1 MLHAAHTLRSVAAEF
16 ECQVLG
22 EAFLR
27 MHNGTQTVMHLPVV
41 FRGQRPDGEVRIG
54 RIDHGPVVAAYDVP
68 ASYSWQVSEILV
80 RNLEETAVIS
90 GPVEFHCDPSV
101 GRQEGLIVVP
111 VVEHPADKSAF
122 IATLDALAS

>member
-1 MLHAAHTLRSVAAEF
+1 MFRAANSLRSIAAEF
-16 ECQVLG
+16 DCQVLG

-27 MHNGTQTVMHLPVV
+27 MHNGNQTVMHLPVV
-41 FRGQRPDGEVRIG
+41 FRGQRPERNVRIG

-68 ASYSWQVSEILV
+68 ASYSWQVSELLT
-80 RNLEETAVIS
+80 RMLEETAIIA

-101 GRQEGLIVVP
+101 GRHEGLVVVP
-111 VVEHPADKSAF
+111 VLEHPADKSAF

>member
-1 MLHAAHTLRSVAAEF
+1 
-16 ECQVLG
+16 
-22 EAFLR
+22 
-27 MHNGTQTVMHLPVV
+27 MHLPVV
-41 FRGQRPDGEVRIG
+41 CRDQKPDGDVRIG

-68 ASYSWQVSEILV
+68 ASYSWRVSESLV
-80 RNLEETAVIS
+80 RMLEDIAIIS

>member
-1 MLHAAHTLRSVAAEF
+1 MLRAAHTLRTIAADF

-41 FRGQRPDGEVRIG
+41 FQGQRPDSEVRIG

-68 ASYSWQVSEILV
+68 ASFSWQVSELLV
-80 RNLEETAVIS
+80 RNLQENAIIS

-101 GRQEGLIVVP
+101 GRLEGLIVVP

-122 IATLDALAS
+122 ITTLDALAS

>member
-1 MLHAAHTLRSVAAEF
+1 MLRAAHTLRDVAAEF

-27 MHNGTQTVMHLPVV
+27 MHNGAQTVMHLPVV
-41 FRGQRPDGEVRIG
+41 FGGQRPDGEVRIG

-68 ASYSWQVSEILV
+68 ASYSWRVSESLV
-80 RNLEETAVIS
+80 QWLEGTAIIS
-90 GPVEFHCDPSV
+90 GSVEFHCDPSV